1 MSWYYIVKACISILI
16 GIIIQVNVVNAALV
30 RNDLYFKGNL
40 VNQPCKISQGFD
52 SIDVSLGEIHTK
64 KLYENGRSDN
74 VPFGIEL
81 SQCQKSGI
89 YNSIKVTFTGVED
102 ENLRGHLKVNGDVS
116 GIAIAIAN
124 QDEIFLPLGTA
135 SSAVSIE
142 NGTVML
148 KFFAYIDVQ
157 EQAKVNKSIQA
168 GDYAATANFLISY
181 Q

>member
-1 MSWYYIVKACISILI
+1 MSWYIVRSFISLLI
-16 GIIIQVNVVNAALV
+16 IFFIQVNVANAALV
-30 RNDLYFKGNL
+30 RNELYFKGNL

-52 SIDVSLGEIHTK
+52 SLEVSLGEIHTK
-64 KLYENGRSDN
+64 TLYENGRSEDF
-74 VPFGIEL
+74 PFGIEL

-102 ENLRGHLKVNGDVS
+102 EKLRGHLKVNGEAS
-116 GIAIAIAN
+116 GVAIAIAN
-124 QDEIFLPLGTA
+124 EDKTLLPLGTA

-142 NGTVML
+142 NGTIML

-157 EQAKVNKSIQA
+157 KQAKIDKSIHA
-168 GDYAATANFLISY
+168 GDYSATANFLISY